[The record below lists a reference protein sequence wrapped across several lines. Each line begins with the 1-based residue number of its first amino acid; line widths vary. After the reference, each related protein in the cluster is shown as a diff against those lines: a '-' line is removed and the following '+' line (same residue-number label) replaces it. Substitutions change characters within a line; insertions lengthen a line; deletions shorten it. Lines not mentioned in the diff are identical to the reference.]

1 MLINTREYFK
11 IFFRENSSKILS
23 NLLSRGFKLDHP
35 LWENLG
41 NTFHCHLPIQLAI
54 HFQARDPANPVWHKI
69 VQDLTDESLR
79 REKEA
84 LEKLSLPGTTV
95 CVQLFIF
102 CGLSVLSIFLT
113 LCRSVFLTV
122 LYGWFYHTVLS
133 CLFKCQVCL
142 YDYVPVCL
150 SIFWLSCLDY
160 FFSLHMS
167 LLSWYVFLSGFLSFY
182 FGANQYDIYI

>member
-54 HFQARDPANPVWHKI
+54 HFQARDPANPVWHQI

-102 CGLSVLSIFLT
+102 LWSICLIYLSDFVPICFPDCLVWLIFSYSPVLSF
-113 LCRSVFLTV
+113 
-122 LYGWFYHTVLS
+122 
-133 CLFKCQVCL
+133 
-142 YDYVPVCL
+142 
-150 SIFWLSCLDY
+150 
-160 FFSLHMS
+160 
-167 LLSWYVFLSGFLSFY
+167 
-182 FGANQYDIYI
+182 